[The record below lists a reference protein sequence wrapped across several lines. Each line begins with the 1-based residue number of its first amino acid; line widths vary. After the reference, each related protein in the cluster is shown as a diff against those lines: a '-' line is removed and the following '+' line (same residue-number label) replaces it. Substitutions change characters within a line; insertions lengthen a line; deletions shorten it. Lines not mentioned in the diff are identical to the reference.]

1 MEITD
6 HIRVPPDLFGLEV
19 KESVVKRLKKKY
31 EGFISKD
38 LGIVIDVKDVK
49 TIGEGVIIPGDGASY
64 YDTTFELLTFKPE
77 MQEVVLGKIKDIA
90 DFGAFINLGPIEGM
104 IHVSQTMDDFVSFS
118 KEKVLSGKES
128 KKTLKVGDKCR
139 ARIIAVSFKDVTNPK
154 LGLTM
159 RQPYLGRL
167 DWIDDDN
174 AKSQPSDEKED
185 KKEAKKDKKE
195 GKKDKKEGK
204 KAK

>member
-1 MEITD
+1 MFYSTEIKD
-6 HIRVPPDLFGLEV
+6 HIRVPPDLFNLDV
-19 KESVVKRLKKKY
+19 KEAVVKRIKRKY

-49 TIGEGVIIPGDGASY
+49 EIGEGIIIPGDGASY
-64 YDTTFELLTFKPE
+64 YEATFELLTFKPE
-77 MQEVVLGKIKDIA
+77 MQEVVMGKIKDIA

-118 KEKVLSGKES
+118 KDKVLLGKES
-128 KKTLKVGDKCR
+128 KKNLKVGDKCR
-139 ARIIAVSFKDVTNPK
+139 ARIIAVSFKDVSNPK

-167 DWIDDDN
+167 DWIDDEVN
-174 AKSQPSDEKED
+174 KAAPE
-185 KKEAKKDKKE
+185 E
-195 GKKDKKEGK
+195 GKSKK
-204 KAK
+204 